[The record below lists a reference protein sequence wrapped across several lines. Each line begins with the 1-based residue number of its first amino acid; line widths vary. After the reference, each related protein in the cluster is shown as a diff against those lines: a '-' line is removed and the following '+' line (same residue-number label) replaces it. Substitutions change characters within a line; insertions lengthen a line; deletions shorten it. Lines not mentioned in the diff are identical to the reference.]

1 VCFNHELARKLPH
14 RNLFGRKKQ
23 AAGQPLRS
31 EDRERIFQ
39 LARQPDSFYSLIIN
53 LQTHQF
59 NVNTER
65 DDSGDLLIHIAVQGG
80 LPSLPLLLTLL
91 NHFGADVNGRDRNG
105 MTPLSLACRLGHS
118 RVAEVLVCVGGAD
131 VKLQD
136 PTRRQTALHCASLY
150 GHPDIIRMLLR
161 RGANPSIEDSNKCD
175 PAFLARKAGFH
186 ECRQILTHH
195 IKNRFSIL
203 ATQTENVSM
212 YVSMSAEH
220 ALEVCFCMCGIS
232 MTLYVYSVHVH
243 VYIRT
248 PWM

>member
-1 VCFNHELARKLPH
+1 MCACAWPLQFILIKIETISHFSHLSVSPCPPSLPSPPS
-14 RNLFGRKKQ
+14 LCPPSLPS
-23 AAGQPLRS
+23 PL
-31 EDRERIFQ
+31 
-39 LARQPDSFYSLIIN
+39 PSL
-53 LQTHQF
+53 
-59 NVNTER
+59 
-65 DDSGDLLIHIAVQGG
+65 
-80 LPSLPLLLTLL
+80 LPSLP
-91 NHFGADVNGRDRNG
+91 
-105 MTPLSLACRLGHS
+105 SLPPSPR
-118 RVAEVLVCVGGAD
+118 
-131 VKLQD
+131 
-136 PTRRQTALHCASLY
+136 
-150 GHPDIIRMLLR
+150 RMLLR